1 MNFLQPAALWAILAG
16 LLIIIAYLL
25 RMPRRRQLM
34 PSTLIVALM
43 QQFTRRERRKLRT
56 LLSFLAI
63 ALAFLATSFNAGRPY
78 TTSAEDDERHD
89 HIVVLD
95 ISASMKSATKAE
107 QNEGVTVITER
118 RFDKAKEKARELV
131 NSLQIG
137 QREIRIASKRN
148 AALRRQP
155 EHARRAACARID
167 GPRKREPSLGD
178 MIQHDRR

>member
-16 LLIIIAYLL
+16 VLIIIAYLL

-34 PSTLIVALM
+34 PSTLIISLM

-95 ISASMKSATKAE
+95 ISASMKAATRAE
-107 QNEGVTVITER
+107 QKEGVTVITATHDHKMLAISDRIVWIKGGEV
-118 RFDKAKEKARELV
+118 DKIEQVADLDINVGSIKPQGGA
-131 NSLQIG
+131 
-137 QREIRIASKRN
+137 
-148 AALRRQP
+148 
-155 EHARRAACARID
+155 
-167 GPRKREPSLGD
+167 
-178 MIQHDRR
+178 